1 MDFFLAIV
9 LAALLIVLK
18 DSLAP
23 IIFWA
28 GWVGVAL
35 FLLNA
40 TAKRARKK
48 G

>member
-9 LAALLIVLK
+9 AVLLIVLK
-18 DSLAP
+18 DNLAP

-35 FLLNA
+35 FLFNA
-40 TAKRARKK
+40 TVRRSRKK